1 MFIDFARINVN
12 AGQGGSGCVSFRREK
27 FVSKGGPNGGDGGRG
42 GSVYL
47 IGDRN
52 LNTLI
57 DFRYKKKFGAGR
69 GQHGMG
75 SDKTGKKGNDIF
87 IKVPLGTL
95 VKDAK
100 TGEILLDIVS
110 DNQKYIVAKG
120 GRGGRGNARYVT
132 STNQAPRDWEV
143 GIPGEEK
150 FLELELKLIADIGL
164 VGLPNA
170 GKSTLLSVISSAKP
184 KIADYPFTTLEP
196 NLGIVQYTEYKSFV
210 VADIPGL
217 IEGAHEGKGLGHQF
231 LRHIERTRVLA
242 FLVDSTDENPK
253 NTFKTLWNELKEHS
267 SILVNKPYLVLLTKS
282 DLIQNARKRKSSKF
296 KEQTIT
302 ISSVTG
308 NNIDLIKKEFYL
320 LTEKAKKLE
329 NSEQI

>member
-1 MFIDFARINVN
+1 MFIDFARIRIK

-27 FVSKGGPNGGDGGRG
+27 FVAKGGPNGGDGGRG
-42 GSVYL
+42 GSVFL
-47 IGDRN
+47 VGDRN

-57 DFRYKKKFGAGR
+57 DFRYKKNFEAGR

-75 SDKTGKKGNDIF
+75 SDKKGKMGNNIF
-87 IKVPLGTL
+87 VKVPLGTL
-95 VKDAK
+95 IKDAE
-100 TGEILLDIVS
+100 TGEIFADIVNDS
-110 DNQKYIVAKG
+110 QKYIAAKG

-143 GIPGEEK
+143 GKPGEEK
-150 FLELELKLIADIGL
+150 YLELELKLIADIGL

-231 LRHIERTRVLA
+231 LRHIERTRSLA
-242 FLVDSTDENPK
+242 FLIDSTDENPK
-253 NTFKTLWNELKEHS
+253 ATFKTLWNELKEHS
-267 SILVNKPYLVLLTKS
+267 SILVNKPYIILLTKS
-282 DLIQNARKRKSSKF
+282 DLTQTAKKKKLAKF
-296 KEQTIT
+296 KEKTIY

-308 NNIDLIKKEFYL
+308 NNIDIVKKEFYL
-320 LTEKAKKLE
+320 LTEKAKKIE
-329 NSEQI
+329 DSEQI

>member
-1 MFIDFARINVN
+1 MFIDFSRIHIK

-27 FVSKGGPNGGDGGRG
+27 FVAKGGPNGGDGGRG
-42 GSVYL
+42 GSVIL
-47 IGDRN
+47 VGDRN

-57 DFRYKKKFGAGR
+57 NFRYKKNFSAER

-75 SDKTGKKGNDIF
+75 SDKTGKRGKDIF
-87 IKVPLGTL
+87 VKIPLGTL
-95 VKDAK
+95 VKDAE
-100 TGEILLDIVS
+100 TGEIFADIVD
-110 DNQKYIVAKG
+110 DNQQFVAAKG

-132 STNQAPRDWEV
+132 STNRAPREWEV
-143 GIPGEEK
+143 GIPGQEK

-184 KIADYPFTTLEP
+184 KIAGYPFTTLEP
-196 NLGIVQYTEYKSFV
+196 NLGIVKFTEYKSFV

-231 LRHIERTRVLA
+231 LRHIERTRALA
-242 FLVDSTDENPK
+242 FMVDSTDEKPK
-253 NTFKTLWNELKEHS
+253 ETFKTLWNELKEHS
-267 SILVNKPYLVLLTKS
+267 SILVNKPYTILLTKS
-282 DLIQNARKRKSSKF
+282 DITQSEKKKKPSKF
-296 KEQTIT
+296 KEQTIS
-302 ISSVTG
+302 ISSATG

-320 LTEKAKKLE
+320 LTEKAKELE
-329 NSEQI
+329 NSE

>member
-1 MFIDFARINVN
+1 MFIDFARIKVK

-27 FVSKGGPNGGDGGRG
+27 FVAKGGPNGGDGGRG
-42 GSVYL
+42 GSVFL
-47 IGDRN
+47 VGDRN

-57 DFRYKKKFGAGR
+57 DFRYKKNFEAGR

-75 SDKTGKKGNDIF
+75 SDKTGKMGEDIF

-100 TGEILLDIVS
+100 TGEIFADIVE
-110 DNQKYIVAKG
+110 DNQKYIAAKR

-143 GIPGEEK
+143 GKPGEEK
-150 FLELELKLIADIGL
+150 HLELELKLIADIGL

-196 NLGIVQYTEYKSFV
+196 NLGIVQFTEYKSFV

-217 IEGAHEGKGLGHQF
+217 IEGAHEGKGLGHHF
-231 LRHIERTRVLA
+231 LRHIERTRSLA
-242 FLVDSTDENPK
+242 FMIDSTDENPK
-253 NTFKTLWNELKEHS
+253 STFKTLWNELKEHS
-267 SILVNKPYLVLLTKS
+267 SILVNKPYIILLTKS
-282 DLIQNARKRKSSKF
+282 DLTQTEKKKKSAKF
-296 KEQTIT
+296 KEKTIS

-308 NNIDLIKKEFYL
+308 NNIDFVKKEFYL
-320 LTEKAKKLE
+320 LTEKAKQLE
-329 NSEQI
+329 DSEQI

>member
-1 MFIDFARINVN
+1 MFIDFARIKVK

-27 FVSKGGPNGGDGGRG
+27 FVAKGGPNGGDGGKG
-42 GSVYL
+42 GSVIL
-47 IGDRN
+47 VGDRN

-57 DFRYKKKFGAGR
+57 DFRYKKNFAAGR

-75 SDKTGKKGNDIF
+75 SDKTGKKGSDIF

-95 VKDAK
+95 IKDVA
-100 TGEILLDIVS
+100 TGEIFADIVEN
-110 DNQKYIVAKG
+110 DQKFIAAKG

-143 GIPGEEK
+143 GVPGEEK
-150 FLELELKLIADIGL
+150 HLELELKLIADIGL

-231 LRHIERTRVLA
+231 LRHIERTRSLA
-242 FLVDSTDENPK
+242 FLIDSTDKSPK
-253 NTFKTLWNELKEHS
+253 STFKTLWNELKEYS
-267 SILVNKPYLVLLTKS
+267 TILVNKPYCIILTKS
-282 DLIQNARKRKSSKF
+282 DLTQAEKKKKPSKF
-296 KEQTIT
+296 KEKTIS
-302 ISSVTG
+302 ISSVTHK
-308 NNIDLIKKEFYL
+308 NIDLIKREFYL
-320 LTEKAKKLE
+320 LTEKAKELE
-329 NSEQI
+329 SGEQV